1 MDNEEIKNK
10 ILLLLND
17 DALELDSDERIKI
30 KLVIT
35 NIINSLD
42 TINSLMNFILI
53 ILMLGIFIG
62 IINQIHIVSLV
73 LGIIY
78 FLLLHFKCSIVI
90 KLINKLN
97 IIICERLK

>member
-1 MDNEEIKNK
+1 MDNEEIRNK
-10 ILLLLND
+10 ILLLLNG
-17 DALELDSDERIKI
+17 DALELDSDECAKI

-35 NIINSLD
+35 NTINSLD
-42 TINSLMNFILI
+42 TINSFINFILI
-53 ILMLGIFIG
+53 TLMLGIFIG

-78 FLLLHFKCSIVI
+78 FLLLYFKCSVVI

-97 IIICERLK
+97 TIMCERLK

>member
-17 DALELDSDERIKI
+17 NAPELDSDERVKI
-30 KLVIT
+30 KLIIT

-42 TINSLMNFILI
+42 TINSLINFILI

-62 IINQIHIVSLV
+62 IINQIHIVNLV

-78 FLLLHFKCSIVI
+78 FLLLHFKCSIII

-97 IIICERLK
+97 IIMRERLK

>member
-1 MDNEEIKNK
+1 MDNEEIRNK
-10 ILLLLND
+10 ILLLLNG
-17 DALELDSDERIKI
+17 DALELDSDECAKI

-35 NIINSLD
+35 NTINSLD

-53 ILMLGIFIG
+53 TLMLGIFIS

-78 FLLLHFKCSIVI
+78 FLLLHFKCSIII

-97 IIICERLK
+97 TIMCERLK

>member
-35 NIINSLD
+35 NTINSLD
-42 TINSLMNFILI
+42 TINSFINFILI
-53 ILMLGIFIG
+53 TLMLGIFIG
-62 IINQIHIVSLV
+62 IINQIHIVNLV

-78 FLLLHFKCSIVI
+78 FLLLYFKCSIII

-97 IIICERLK
+97 IIMCERLK

>member
-17 DALELDSDERIKI
+17 NVLELDSDERVKI

-42 TINSLMNFILI
+42 AINSLINFILI

-62 IINQIHIVSLV
+62 IINQIHIVNLV

-78 FLLLHFKCSIVI
+78 FLLLYFKCSIII

-97 IIICERLK
+97 IIMCERLK